1 MIALSELSKQFE
13 GEKIPVKI
21 LKPWWDVITDYL
33 VIFLLMVSVLVGGME
48 LTSGSFECLP
58 AVDCPSTS
66 PKNGTLLSGL
76 TKQHN
81 ACAAFHSSRKTSG
94 REAVTTVVTEV
105 KNRHYV
111 KYVNSEC
118 SVTGIHWFTSYFSLL
133 LFAQASILLILD
145 NFWLKFPFTASII
158 ETFCVL
164 VVECYN
170 APGTSFGLSKVLWNI
185 PADNSADMNPTSEG
199 VTSSAQ
205 HSDEFEMEKLL
216 DEQQDGIP
224 SPSLTAPST
233 DHESS
238 HDVDVV
244 TAVCIKTLYEKIKR
258 FKECIKSSKRIRRVY
273 LAQTALQFFLTL
285 VFIIIN
291 AVNMPNVQRT
301 IRCTINK
308 VSLPMEYEYFIC
320 SHNIVPV
327 FKIALVLFFVVLGG
341 ALGVF
346 TFILLWTIPKIFK
359 RNSYNFKNKLGDWI
373 TTEAV
378 DLKTAEDDMDFLLQL
393 LHAYNKLYVVRFA
406 IFMSE
411 ENEKKLKAFIL
422 TKEWPLTK
430 LERHCEASEG
440 HNGRKLRL
448 NRLSGIPRTLFDLSG
463 LHTLELTRCGPLKED
478 DFLHFHKL
486 LHLRELSLVN
496 CGLTKI
502 PEEVLKITSLEVL
515 ILKHNSIKSIQDNIC
530 QLRNLI
536 TVDISNNELEYIAN
550 ITALCKLSTLH
561 LSDNPKLKVSAIK
574 NVLACKKL
582 RVLKMPPLTEAQKG
596 KLNDEENRKF
606 ATVNKQLHTSDDLY
620 KSGLALI
627 LS

>member
-1 MIALSELSKQFE
+1 M
-13 GEKIPVKI
+13 
-21 LKPWWDVITDYL
+21 
-33 VIFLLMVSVLVGGME
+33 
-48 LTSGSFECLP
+48 
-58 AVDCPSTS
+58 
-66 PKNGTLLSGL
+66 
-76 TKQHN
+76 
-81 ACAAFHSSRKTSG
+81 
-94 REAVTTVVTEV
+94 
-105 KNRHYV
+105 
-111 KYVNSEC
+111 
-118 SVTGIHWFTSYFSLL
+118 
-133 LFAQASILLILD
+133 
-145 NFWLKFPFTASII
+145 
-158 ETFCVL
+158 L
-164 VVECYN
+164 VVKCYN

-185 PADNSADMNPTSEG
+185 PADNSADMSPTSEG

-273 LAQTALQFFLTL
+273 LAQTALQCFLTL

-301 IRCTINK
+301 IKCNINK

-327 FKIALVLFFVVLGG
+327 FKIALVLFLVVLGG

-346 TFILLWTIPKIFK
+346 TFILLWTIHKSLFK
-359 RNSYNFKNKLGDWI
+359 KNSYNFKNKLGDWI

-378 DLKTAEDDMDFLLQL
+378 DLKTAEDDLGFLLQL
-393 LHAYNKLYVVRFA
+393 LHTYNKLYVVRFA

-430 LERHCEASEG
+430 LERHCKASEG

-448 NRLSGIPRTLFDLSG
+448 DRLSGIPQTLFDLSG

-530 QLRNLI
+530 LLDNLI
-536 TVDISNNELEYIAN
+536 TVDISNNELEDIHAKIA
-550 ITALCKLSTLH
+550 ALCNLLTLR

-574 NVLACKKL
+574 NVLACKRL
-582 RVLKMPPLTEAQKG
+582 RVLEMPPLTEAQKG